1 MVGTADEV
9 ELGCVPGKPSSLY
22 IEKQKFLQGADALQ
36 GICIGKVNGM
46 FDGNHV
52 KSLLLFL
59 LSQQYESVHLLV

>member
-1 MVGTADEV
+1 MIGTSNQV
-9 ELGCVPGKPSSLY
+9 ELGCVPGKTSGFY
-22 IEKQKFLQGADALQ
+22 VKKQKILQGADALQ